1 MCWSWNKNRWWRPSN
16 TARRRRK
23 ETDPFWLIL
32 CPCPR
37 LLWRTEYSRPQ
48 KQAPDTKNSSPA
60 KKPSIW
66 RSSVPLASWIP
77 VKNRFQ
83 RSRDCDLFSVC
94 FFFTLQRLD
103 SLLIHIRSCY
113 LQLDHLGINYFK
125 DFMQL
130 RNNVLSQSVIFFF
143 HHYSP
148 FDNEKSFNVD
158 V

>member
-1 MCWSWNKNRWWRPSN
+1 MCWSWNRNRWWRPSN

-94 FFFTLQRLD
+94 FFFICKDWTASSFIFDHVTYNWTIKVSIILKISCNWETMFYHNLWYFFS
-103 SLLIHIRSCY
+103 SL
-113 LQLDHLGINYFK
+113 
-125 DFMQL
+125 
-130 RNNVLSQSVIFFF
+130 
-143 HHYSP
+143 
-148 FDNEKSFNVD
+148 
-158 V
+158 